1 MVRLFHRENEC
12 YVCAEGS
19 FADDGRVV
27 DRENEC
33 YIPPEGSQVEGDV
46 VQLFHPENEPA
57 EGTFTNGG
65 DLINGTCMHAH
76 ALMKPPY
83 MYMLDLRLCHSFT

>member
-19 FADDGRVV
+19 FADVERAV
-27 DRENEC
+27 DRKNEC

-46 VQLFHPENEPA
+46 VQLFHPENESD
-57 EGTFTNGG
+57 EGSFVNGEKRI
-65 DLINGTCMHAH
+65 LLMVHACI
-76 ALMKPPY
+76 
-83 MYMLDLRLCHSFT
+83 DETTV